1 MDELDETVVAV
12 RADTGAFARDVAAMR
27 AELEGPFGDSAL
39 RAGRVLERSLIAA
52 VRTGQFGFEDF
63 KRTVLAAMAEIAAS
77 SIRLGFDTL
86 FSGGKKGGL
95 GAAFMQLVGG
105 IGGAPGKAIGGPVS
119 PGRPYL
125 VGERGPELFVPAASG
140 RIETMSGLGRSA
152 GGGREVR
159 VNVTINASAGGEA
172 RALQQSGRQV
182 ARAVKAALM
191 RVED

>member
-1 MDELDETVVAV
+1 MDDDLDEAVVAV
-12 RADTGAFARDVAAMR
+12 RADRAAFASDVKAML
-27 AELEGPFGDSAL
+27 AELDGPFAEGAY

-52 VRTGQFGFEDF
+52 IRSGQAGFEDLR
-63 KRTVLAAMAEIAAS
+63 RTALGVLAEIAAA
-77 SIRLGFDTL
+77 SIRGGLNELLG
-86 FSGGKKGGL
+86 GGKKGGIGVSL
-95 GAAFMQLVGG
+95 AQLFGAIV
-105 IGGAPGKAIGGPVS
+105 GAPGKAIGGPVS

-140 RIETMSGLGRSA
+140 RIEAMRPLGRG

-159 VNVTINASAGGEA
+159 VNVTINAPASGEA
-172 RALQQSGRQV
+172 RALQVSGRQV

>member
-52 VRTGQFGFEDF
+52 VRTGQFGFEDL
-63 KRTVLAAMAEIAAS
+63 KRTALAAMAEIAAS

-95 GAAFMQLVGG
+95 GAAFAQSVGA
-105 IGGAPGKAIGGPVS
+105 ITGAPGKAIGGPVS

-140 RIETMSGLGRSA
+140 RIETMGAG

-159 VNVTINASAGGEA
+159 VSIIVHAAAGGES